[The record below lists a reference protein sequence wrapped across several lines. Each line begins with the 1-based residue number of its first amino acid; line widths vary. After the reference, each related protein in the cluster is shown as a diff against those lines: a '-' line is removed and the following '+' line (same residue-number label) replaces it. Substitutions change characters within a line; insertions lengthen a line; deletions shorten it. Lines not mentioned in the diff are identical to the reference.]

1 MPGNLSHRS
10 LVGEAAR
17 RSAMAKANA
26 GILLTQSEAAALLGI
41 APQTVHAIEAR
52 ALAKIRAHLHQD
64 EKPRRRR

>member
-1 MPGNLSHRS
+1 
-10 LVGEAAR
+10 
-17 RSAMAKANA
+17 MAKANA

>member
-41 APQTVHAIEAR
+41 APQTVHAIEQR
-52 ALAKIRAHLHQD
+52 ALKKIRRAL
-64 EKPRRRR
+64 ESRPAPR